1 MNFSSSLLEA
11 LIGGVFEFLFLLPPG
26 IKKGMAKT
34 APSVAM
40 DSYIPSVSAG
50 MGQHGSIGIQ
60 GFGAL
65 LTYDM

>member
-26 IKKGMAKT
+26 IRKGMAKT

-40 DSYIPSVSAG
+40 DSYRLSVSA
-50 MGQHGSIGIQ
+50 MQRVAVFNRDS
-60 GFGAL
+60 
-65 LTYDM
+65 TPM